1 MMLAVK
7 QGFDEDY
14 SLQSA
19 ILGEK
24 GLHQILDAG
33 RAWDISPVLSR
44 GGSAIFPHTY
54 LRECGDQIA
63 AVVHGCLDSGA
74 DQVLVLGVVHT
85 RENEQLRQARLQE
98 SKGEKITD
106 ETYWGVF
113 PEFAGEYS
121 LLHFKTLWDVEVKRR
136 GIKPPK
142 LIMRYPCL
150 VNGKP
155 ESLLGIEELE
165 RIAKDAAV
173 VITGDLVHNGVAYT
187 TDIHLEIGS
196 KAERFTQEAI
206 AEMFTLLNRRDYAAF
221 ISRCIYF
228 RNDAR
233 DPLMVLRHLL
243 GEVQPNLLK
252 FCLVDTVDL
261 FVNEPAPSW
270 VAASLMTLE
279 KSL

>member
-14 SLQSA
+14 SSQSA
-19 ILGEK
+19 ILGER

-33 RAWDISPVLSR
+33 RAWDISHVLNR
-44 GGSAIFPHTY
+44 GGSAIFPHAY
-54 LRECGDQIA
+54 LSKCGDQIA

-74 DQVLVLGVVHT
+74 DQVLVLGVIHT
-85 RENEQLRQARLQE
+85 RENEQLKQARLQE

-106 ETYWGVF
+106 ETHWGVF

-121 LLHFKTLWDVEVKRR
+121 LLHFKTLWDTEVKRR

-165 RIAKDAAV
+165 RMAKDSV
-173 VITGDLVHNGVAYT
+173 IVITADLVHNGVAYT
-187 TDIHLEIGS
+187 TDVQLEIGAE
-196 KAERFTQEAI
+196 AERFTREGI
-206 AEMFTLLNRRDYAAF
+206 AEMFTLLNQEDYSSF

-233 DPLMVLRHLL
+233 DPLTVLRYLLGQMQPHLL
-243 GEVQPNLLK
+243 DLR
-252 FCLVDTVDL
+252 LVDTVDL
-261 FVNEPAPSW
+261 FVNDPAPSW
-270 VAASLMTLE
+270 VATSLMTLE